1 MGKGEQIVCG
11 GDGLLH
17 SKRPDGYRLRR
28 IGQPRCPPR
37 SLRQRRCRRWRYR
50 LTRASGSA
58 QRRTRYTF
66 RRALRSKRDSV
77 QMRTLLSSQHQDG
90 CVRRKER
97 HRLMRHTDFPVSKS
111 LDDFDFAELVITE
124 GYGRKELLELGL
136 QRVPRASCSM
146 ARLGTTSPIS
156 PQRSICAY
164 IYVRY
169 EVPFFLS
176 LSQQAPDGSFD
187 GRSPRI
193 SAEGHK
199 ADGYRDSTRRRRR
212 SPAVPGSLRKLQS
225 ALSHSHH
232 QHQAQPMNRG
242 REASCGIR
250 GQNRPSRKTHRAQ
263 RAERTHGRCIDARK
277 RR

>member
-1 MGKGEQIVCG
+1 
-11 GDGLLH
+11 
-17 SKRPDGYRLRR
+17 
-28 IGQPRCPPR
+28 
-37 SLRQRRCRRWRYR
+37 
-50 LTRASGSA
+50 
-58 QRRTRYTF
+58 
-66 RRALRSKRDSV
+66 
-77 QMRTLLSSQHQDG
+77 MRTLLSSQHQDG

-97 HRLMRHTDFPVSKS
+97 HRLMRHTGFPVSKS

-136 QRVPRASCSM
+136 QRVPRASCSI

-164 IYVRY
+164 INVRY

-242 REASCGIR
+242 REASCALPGPAAVHTPNLPALL
-250 GQNRPSRKTHRAQ
+250 GAEESAQ
-263 RAERTHGRCIDARK
+263 MWRYPPTQQCAGFVAAAGDPIVRHCPHGGDAHSE
-277 RR
+277 